1 VITAVLVLLGGAVGA
16 PLRDLFGK
24 RFPARLLPVGILV
37 ANVSASFLLGLLG
50 GGVSTGWLPGWV
62 LALVG
67 TGFCGALS
75 TYSTLANDT
84 LRLAEKGERGLAV
97 ANMGL
102 NVVFG
107 LVAAF
112 IGAALGRAF

>member
-1 VITAVLVLLGGAVGA
+1 MTAAILVLLGGAVGA
-16 PLRDLFGK
+16 SLRDLLGVRIPT
-24 RFPARLLPVGILV
+24 RFPWAIFV
-37 ANVSASFLLGLLG
+37 ANVAASFLLGLVVEGTVAGRLPE
-50 GGVSTGWLPGWV
+50 WLLL
-62 LALVG
+62 LAC

-84 LRLAEKGERGLAV
+84 LRLAEKGERRLAV
-97 ANMGL
+97 ANMGI

-112 IGAALGRAF
+112 IGAALARAL